1 MKKLI
6 SAISTAFLIFMI
18 PALFVAYL
26 YSNTLVNTAKYQK
39 EKNKIEQSNSSQ
51 EISFKPG
58 FPFTVKG

>member
-26 YSNTLVNTAKYQK
+26 YTSTLVTTNQNLK
-39 EKNKIEQSNSSQ
+39 EKIKIEQSNNNQ
-51 EISFKPG
+51 ETSFKPRLS
-58 FPFTVKG
+58 FFVKG